1 LGSLS
6 SALADVAVDVGAVF
20 ETVLPSPD
28 GPEKQ
33 LAAAMRHAV
42 MAGGKRLRPFLLV
55 GVADLFAV
63 PRAAS
68 LKAAAAVEMV
78 HTYSL
83 VHDDLP
89 CMDDDALR
97 RGQPTV
103 HVAFDEATAVL
114 AGDALLT
121 LAFQVLTDPEI
132 DEEPAVRLELV
143 RLLAEAAGAG
153 GMCAGQMIDLKAA
166 DLALDRS
173 LVDRLQALKTGAMIT
188 VACEIGAV
196 LGRAAG
202 RERDAIRHFGAAFG
216 RAFQIVDDLLDV
228 EGSEQ
233 SVGKAVGKDCEAGKA
248 TLLRLM
254 APAAARAEAEQA
266 VADGVR
272 NLDLFGERAT
282 LLRDAAAFAVDRQ
295 Y

>member
-1 LGSLS
+1 MGSLS
-6 SALADVAVDVGAVF
+6 GALADVAVDVGTIIEA
-20 ETVLPSPD
+20 VLPRPE
-28 GPEKQ
+28 GPERQ

-55 GVADLFAV
+55 SVADLFAV

-68 LKAAAAVEMV
+68 LQAAAAVEMV

-132 DEEPAVRLELV
+132 DSDPAVRLELV
-143 RLLAEAAGAG
+143 RLLAEAAGAA
-153 GMCAGQMIDLKAA
+153 GMCAGQMIDLQAA
-166 DLALDRS
+166 DLPLDRS
-173 LVDRLQALKTGAMIT
+173 LIDRLQALKTGAMIT

-202 RERDAIRHFGAAFG
+202 RERDAIRQFGAAFG
-216 RAFQIVDDLLDV
+216 RAFQIIDDLLDV

-233 SVGKAVGKDCEAGKA
+233 AVGKAVGKDCEAGKA

-254 APAAARAEAEQA
+254 APVAARAEAEQA
-266 VADGVR
+266 IAEGLR

-282 LLRDAAAFAVDRQ
+282 LLRDAAAFAVHRQ